1 MHKIIFLYLLFI
13 FQSLSYSSTFYFE
26 NIPIQ
31 DAGRVKPIDTY
42 AEKTLLSIYERRALK
57 DPKISASDWLNESI
71 VNSDEAYSK
80 NIFKIKSKDIAN
92 ALDLDWRD
100 PHYYSYTEI
109 SNGINN
115 NIDYFIKLYLLPD
128 DQKTVVEKQLSN
140 LFSNIGLFKSITNSF
155 TCLDKSL
162 TIYHPEIVKQL
173 GINSGDKISY
183 VFYFF
188 NKKTIDSIITTVSSG
203 SKLYQKTLQDSLLKI
218 TSHFDNLK
226 QNKFKSDPFYRNYNL
241 KIIPTS
247 DVWVSPWELL
257 DNDVNVI
264 NNDQK
269 KLLMLL
275 EEYLE
280 HYKNNDIDNMK
291 LSSSSYLQIISNIDE
306 VNINNIK
313 RETRYNQ
320 SDSFYYS
327 IVMYIMAFLVL
338 GISWIVNS
346 KHVLKLAFLLIIIG
360 FGYHGYGLLNR
371 MIIMQRPPVTTL
383 YESILFVGFVGVL
396 FSIIFERFRKDGIG
410 ILLASVVGASLH
422 FVGFGYENDGETLGV
437 LVAVLNSN
445 FWLAT
450 HVTTISIGYGAT
462 AVASIMGHVYYLVRL
477 ANTSSR
483 AYLRDLTKNMIML
496 NLIALFFMLFGTILG
511 GIWADQSWGRFW
523 GWDPKENAALLI
535 VMWQILIIHLRIS
548 GLIKPL
554 EFAFGMIISNIF
566 LAFGWFGVNLLGV
579 GLHSYGFTDSIAT
592 NLALFI
598 LFELWFAVGIYFL
611 IKDTDASRKN

>member
-1 MHKIIFLYLLFI
+1 MRKIIFLYLLFI

-57 DPKISASDWLNESI
+57 DPKISASDWLIESI
-71 VNSDEAYSK
+71 INSDEAYSK

-218 TSHFDNLK
+218 TNHFDNLK

-257 DNDVNVI
+257 DNDVNII

-280 HYKNNDIDNMK
+280 HYKNNDIDNMR
-291 LSSSSYLQIISNIDE
+291 LSASSYLQIISNIDE

-327 IVMYIMAFLVL
+327 IVTYIMAFLVL

-346 KHVLKLAFLLIIIG
+346 KYLLKLAFFLIIIG

-483 AYLRDLTKNMIML
+483 AYLRDLTKNMLIL

-611 IKDTDASRKN
+611 IKDTDASR

>member
-57 DPKISASDWLNESI
+57 DPKISASDWLIESI

-188 NKKTIDSIITTVSSG
+188 NKKTIDSIITTVSSS

-247 DVWVSPWELL
+247 DIWVSPWELL

-280 HYKNNDIDNMK
+280 HYKNNDIDNMR
-291 LSSSSYLQIISNIDE
+291 LSASSYLQIISNIDE
-306 VNINNIK
+306 ININNIK

-346 KHVLKLAFLLIIIG
+346 KYLLKLAFLLIIIG

-371 MIIMQRPPVTTL
+371 MIIMQLAPVTTL
-383 YESILFVGFVGVL
+383 YETILFVGFVGVL

>member
-1 MHKIIFLYLLFI
+1 VHKIIFLYLLFI

-57 DPKISASDWLNESI
+57 DPKISASDWLIESI

-218 TSHFDNLK
+218 TNHFDNLK

-257 DNDVNVI
+257 DNDVNII

-280 HYKNNDIDNMK
+280 HYKNNDIDNMR
-291 LSSSSYLQIISNIDE
+291 LSASSYLQIISNIDE

-327 IVMYIMAFLVL
+327 IVTYIMAFLVL

-346 KHVLKLAFLLIIIG
+346 KYLLKLAFFLIIIG

-483 AYLRDLTKNMIML
+483 AYLRDLTKNMLIL

>member
-1 MHKIIFLYLLFI
+1 
-13 FQSLSYSSTFYFE
+13 
-26 NIPIQ
+26 
-31 DAGRVKPIDTY
+31 
-42 AEKTLLSIYERRALK
+42 
-57 DPKISASDWLNESI
+57 
-71 VNSDEAYSK
+71 
-80 NIFKIKSKDIAN
+80 
-92 ALDLDWRD
+92 
-100 PHYYSYTEI
+100 
-109 SNGINN
+109 
-115 NIDYFIKLYLLPD
+115 
-128 DQKTVVEKQLSN
+128 
-140 LFSNIGLFKSITNSF
+140 
-155 TCLDKSL
+155 
-162 TIYHPEIVKQL
+162 
-173 GINSGDKISY
+173 
-183 VFYFF
+183 
-188 NKKTIDSIITTVSSG
+188 
-203 SKLYQKTLQDSLLKI
+203 
-218 TSHFDNLK
+218 
-226 QNKFKSDPFYRNYNL
+226 
-241 KIIPTS
+241 
-247 DVWVSPWELL
+247 
-257 DNDVNVI
+257 
-264 NNDQK
+264 
-269 KLLMLL
+269 MLL

-280 HYKNNDIDNMK
+280 HYKNNDIDNMR
-291 LSSSSYLQIISNIDE
+291 LSASSYLQIISNIDE
-306 VNINNIK
+306 ININNIK

-346 KHVLKLAFLLIIIG
+346 KYLLKLAFFLIIIG

>member
-57 DPKISASDWLNESI
+57 DPKISASDWLIESI
-71 VNSDEAYSK
+71 VNSDQAYSK

-92 ALDLDWRD
+92 ALDLEWRD

-188 NKKTIDSIITTVSSG
+188 NKKTIDSIITTVSCS

-280 HYKNNDIDNMK
+280 HYKNNDIDNMR
-291 LSSSSYLQIISNIDE
+291 LSASSYLQIISNIDE
-306 VNINNIK
+306 ININNIK

-346 KHVLKLAFLLIIIG
+346 KYLLKLAFLLIIIG

>member
-57 DPKISASDWLNESI
+57 DPKISASDWLIESI

-218 TSHFDNLK
+218 TNHFDNLK

-257 DNDVNVI
+257 DNDVNII

-280 HYKNNDIDNMK
+280 HYKNNDIDNMR
-291 LSSSSYLQIISNIDE
+291 LSASSYLQIISNIDE

-327 IVMYIMAFLVL
+327 IVTYIMAFLVL

-346 KHVLKLAFLLIIIG
+346 KYLLKLAFFLIIIG

-483 AYLRDLTKNMIML
+483 AYLRDLTKNMLIL

-535 VMWQILIIHLRIS
+535 VMWQILIIHLRIT

>member
-1 MHKIIFLYLLFI
+1 M
-13 FQSLSYSSTFYFE
+13 
-26 NIPIQ
+26 
-31 DAGRVKPIDTY
+31 
-42 AEKTLLSIYERRALK
+42 
-57 DPKISASDWLNESI
+57 
-71 VNSDEAYSK
+71 
-80 NIFKIKSKDIAN
+80 
-92 ALDLDWRD
+92 
-100 PHYYSYTEI
+100 
-109 SNGINN
+109 
-115 NIDYFIKLYLLPD
+115 
-128 DQKTVVEKQLSN
+128 
-140 LFSNIGLFKSITNSF
+140 FKSITNSF

-257 DNDVNVI
+257 DNDVNII

-280 HYKNNDIDNMK
+280 HYKNNDIDNMR
-291 LSSSSYLQIISNIDE
+291 LSASSYLQIISNIDE

-327 IVMYIMAFLVL
+327 IVTYIMAFLVL

-346 KHVLKLAFLLIIIG
+346 KYLLKLAFFLIIIG

-410 ILLASVVGASLH
+410 ILLASVAGASLH

-483 AYLRDLTKNMIML
+483 AYLRDLTKNMLIL

-535 VMWQILIIHLRIS
+535 VMWQILIIHLRIT

>member
-1 MHKIIFLYLLFI
+1 VHKIIFLYLLFI

-57 DPKISASDWLNESI
+57 DPKISASDWLIESI

-257 DNDVNVI
+257 DNDVNII

-280 HYKNNDIDNMK
+280 HYKNNDIDNMR
-291 LSSSSYLQIISNIDE
+291 LSASSYLQIISNIDE
-306 VNINNIK
+306 ININNIK

-346 KHVLKLAFLLIIIG
+346 KYLLKLAFFLIIIG

-410 ILLASVVGASLH
+410 ILLASVAGASLH

-483 AYLRDLTKNMIML
+483 AYLRDLTKNMLIL

-535 VMWQILIIHLRIS
+535 VMWQILIIHLRIT

-598 LFELWFAVGIYFL
+598 LFELWFAIGIYFL
-611 IKDTDASRKN
+611 IKDTDASR

>member
-1 MHKIIFLYLLFI
+1 VHKIIFLYLLFI

-57 DPKISASDWLNESI
+57 DPKVSASDWLIESI
-71 VNSDEAYSK
+71 VNPDEAYSK
-80 NIFKIKSKDIAN
+80 NVFKIKSKDIAN
-92 ALDLDWRD
+92 ALDLEWRD
-100 PHYYSYTEI
+100 PHYYSYSEI
-109 SNGINN
+109 SNGINS
-115 NIDYFIKLYLLPD
+115 NIDYFIKLYLLPE
-128 DQKTVVEKQLSN
+128 DQKSVVEKQLSN

-173 GINSGDKISY
+173 GINSGDEISY
-183 VFYFF
+183 VFYLF

-218 TSHFDNLK
+218 TNHFENLK
-226 QNKFKSDPFYRNYNL
+226 QNKLMGDPFYRNYNL
-241 KIIPTS
+241 KIIPTT

-257 DNDVNVI
+257 DNDVSEITNI
-264 NNDQK
+264 QK
-269 KLLMLL
+269 QLLMIL
-275 EEYLE
+275 EEYLKY
-280 HYKNNDIDNMK
+280 YKNNDIDNMK
-291 LSSSSYLQIISNIDE
+291 LYASSYLETISNIDQI
-306 VNINNIK
+306 NINNIK

-346 KHVLKLAFLLIIIG
+346 KHLLKIAFFLIIIG

-396 FSIIFERFRKDGIG
+396 FSIIFERLRKDGIG

-477 ANTSSR
+477 VNTSSR
-483 AYLRDLTKNMIML
+483 AYFRDLTKNMIML

-598 LFELWFAVGIYFL
+598 LFELWFAIGIYFL

>member
-1 MHKIIFLYLLFI
+1 VHKIIFLYLLFI

-57 DPKISASDWLNESI
+57 DPKISASDWLIESI

-257 DNDVNVI
+257 DNDVNII

-280 HYKNNDIDNMK
+280 HYKNNDIDNMR
-291 LSSSSYLQIISNIDE
+291 LSASSYLQIISNIDE

-327 IVMYIMAFLVL
+327 IVTYIMAFLVL

-346 KHVLKLAFLLIIIG
+346 KYLLKLAFFLIIIG

-410 ILLASVVGASLH
+410 ILLASVAGASLH

-483 AYLRDLTKNMIML
+483 AYLRDLTKNMLIL

-535 VMWQILIIHLRIS
+535 VMWQILIIHLRIT

-598 LFELWFAVGIYFL
+598 LFELWFAIGIYFL
-611 IKDTDASRKN
+611 IKDTDASR

>member
-57 DPKISASDWLNESI
+57 DPKISASDWLIESI

-218 TSHFDNLK
+218 TNHFDNLK

-257 DNDVNVI
+257 DNDVNII

-280 HYKNNDIDNMK
+280 HYKNNDIDNMR
-291 LSSSSYLQIISNIDE
+291 LSASSYLQIISNIDE

-346 KHVLKLAFLLIIIG
+346 KYLLKLAFFLIIIG

-410 ILLASVVGASLH
+410 ILLASVAGASLH

-483 AYLRDLTKNMIML
+483 AYLRDLTKNMLIL

-535 VMWQILIIHLRIS
+535 VMWQILIIHLRIT

-611 IKDTDASRKN
+611 IKDTDASR

>member
-1 MHKIIFLYLLFI
+1 MQKIIFLYLLFI

-57 DPKISASDWLNESI
+57 DPKISASDWLIESI

-92 ALDLDWRD
+92 ALDLEWRD
-100 PHYYSYTEI
+100 PHYYSYSEI

-173 GINSGDKISY
+173 GINSGDEISY
-183 VFYFF
+183 TFYLF
-188 NKKTIDSIITTVSSG
+188 NKKTIDSIMTKISTG

-218 TSHFDNLK
+218 TDHFDNLK
-226 QNKFKSDPFYRNYNL
+226 QNKLMGDPFYRNYNL
-241 KIIPTS
+241 KIIPTN
-247 DVWVSPWELL
+247 DVWISPWELL
-257 DNDVNVI
+257 DNDVNDI
-264 NNDQK
+264 TNNQK
-269 KLLMLL
+269 QLLMIL
-275 EEYLE
+275 EEYLK
-280 HYKNNDIDNMK
+280 HYKNNDINNMK
-291 LSSSSYLQIISNIDE
+291 LAASSYLETISKIDE
-306 VNINNIK
+306 INTNNIK

-338 GISWIVNS
+338 GISWIINS
-346 KHVLKLAFLLIIIG
+346 KYLLKLAFLLIIIG

-477 ANTSSR
+477 INTSSKS
-483 AYLRDLTKNMIML
+483 YLRDLTKNMVML

-598 LFELWFAVGIYFL
+598 LFELWFAIGIYFL
-611 IKDTDASRKN
+611 IKDTDAIRKN

>member
-1 MHKIIFLYLLFI
+1 MNKTIFLYLLCI

-57 DPKISASDWLNESI
+57 DPKISASDWLIESI

-218 TSHFDNLK
+218 SNHFDNLK

-257 DNDVNVI
+257 DNDVNII

-280 HYKNNDIDNMK
+280 HYKNNDIDNMR
-291 LSSSSYLQIISNIDE
+291 LSASSYLQIISNIDE

-327 IVMYIMAFLVL
+327 IVTYIMAFLVL

-346 KHVLKLAFLLIIIG
+346 KYLLKLAFFLIIIG

-410 ILLASVVGASLH
+410 ILLASVAGASLH

-598 LFELWFAVGIYFL
+598 LFELWFAIGIYFL
-611 IKDTDASRKN
+611 IKDTDASR